1 MEFRKMVTIDP
12 ICKKAKETQIE
23 RTDFWTLWEKARV
36 GWLERIALRHV
47 YYHMWNRRP
56 VQVQCRALKAGA
68 LGQPRGMGWGE
79 KCSGWGTHGGLHG
92 QRSLMGC
99 SPRGHK
105 ESDTTD
111 QLYHSN
117 SVELWNKESMCSFYS
132 SFTSSQFRELSLK
145 VWALH
150 YFSASSQ

>member
-1 MEFRKMVTIDP
+1 MTNPSSMH
-12 ICKKAKETQIE
+12 ET
-23 RTDFWTLWEKARV
+23 
-36 GWLERIALRHV
+36 RHSK
-47 YYHMWNRRP
+47 P
-56 VQVQCRALKAGA
+56 VHWDN
-68 LGQPRGMGWGE
+68 PEGWGGE
-79 KCSGWGTHGGLHG
+79 GGGRGGLGWGTHGGLHG

-145 VWALH
+145 V
-150 YFSASSQ
+150 